1 MQNFVS
7 RNVSVVNL
15 SNDQVIK
22 TIRTT
27 RLPAPGSTE
36 ETVLVGAEM
45 FFSSR
50 GHFSGPGQ
58 PTSNRLSSEGWQNCA
73 SCHFKGLTDGIVWSF
88 GDGPRKSIPLNS
100 TFNPANRNDQRI
112 LNYTPV
118 RDEVEDFDLNIRNVS
133 GPGPLAAAIA
143 CANPPP
149 PPALPTSTLDPNHG
163 LIIGDN
169 GSVNQAP
176 CVINNFALPN
186 ANRQQVT
193 VTLPGSTTQV
203 PANTALREWVRL
215 AVRTPNAPLTK
226 PKVKTGRTQATIN
239 KGRTLF
245 IQAGCAGCHGGTNW
259 TISSRNFTPPPAG
272 ATIFTERTPAQVLRQ
287 PGRQPVPERLP
298 AEHRLVQ
305 PRRGRRAQ
313 PDRRQRRRGRE
324 GERGVQRRRR
334 RPAAAGRARA
344 STTTTTAAATASTRR
359 RCSA

>member
-1 MQNFVS
+1 MDTQAFVSVIDGVNGNSQTDAGPAKFLNLNNGAVNPEPGKTKLFFANAWAIGFAKQRAYVVSAGSDLLVKLNVAGNGKLNFTVDADTTRYIDLNDPANPRTSGANAGKNPNGIVVNKAGTRAWVQNFVS

-118 RDEVEDFDLNIRNVS
+118 RDEVEDFELNIRNVS

-149 PPALPTSTLDPNHG
+149 PPALRH
-163 LIIGDN
+163 
-169 GSVNQAP
+169 
-176 CVINNFALPN
+176 
-186 ANRQQVT
+186 
-193 VTLPGSTTQV
+193 
-203 PANTALREWVRL
+203 
-215 AVRTPNAPLTK
+215 
-226 PKVKTGRTQATIN
+226 
-239 KGRTLF
+239 
-245 IQAGCAGCHGGTNW
+245 
-259 TISSRNFTPPPAG
+259 
-272 ATIFTERTPAQVLRQ
+272 
-287 PGRQPVPERLP
+287 
-298 AEHRLVQ
+298 EHARPQ
-305 PRRGRRAQ
+305 PRAASSATTGAS
-313 PDRRQRRRGRE
+313 P
-324 GERGVQRRRR
+324 R
-334 RPAAAGRARA
+334 RPA
-344 STTTTTAAATASTRR
+344 
-359 RCSA
+359 